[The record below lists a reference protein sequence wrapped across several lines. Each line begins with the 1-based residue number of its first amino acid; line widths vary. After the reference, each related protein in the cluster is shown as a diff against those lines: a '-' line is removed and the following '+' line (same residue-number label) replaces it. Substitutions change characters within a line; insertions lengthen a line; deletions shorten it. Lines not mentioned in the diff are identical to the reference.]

1 MWLAHVQLLDSALPI
16 GAFSHSFGLETLVQ
30 HGKVKNAEELKQYV
44 ETMLWGTWASGDAMG
59 IKAVYDYV
67 PQEQWSELW
76 EIDQALHVQRM
87 AKESREGLQKMG
99 KRLLRLSQTMYPHL
113 NWQRLLDAIGAGQC
127 FGSYPVVY
135 GWTTYQL
142 EVPIEQAVQG
152 YLYNC
157 LTASMNN
164 AVRLMALG
172 QTEAQVL
179 LATLLPQIEQA
190 WREVESYDPS
200 RFHNSNPLAE
210 IAMMQHESLYSR
222 LFMS

>member
-30 HGKVKNAEELKQYV
+30 QGKIQNAEDLKQYV
-44 ETMLWGTWASGDAMG
+44 ETMLWGTWAAGDAMG
-59 IKAVYDYV
+59 IKAVYEYV
-67 PQEQWSELW
+67 PQEQWLELW

-99 KRLLRLSQTMYPHL
+99 KRLLRLSQTMYPRL
-113 NWQRLLDAIGAGQC
+113 VWGPLLDALATHQCYGA
-127 FGSYPVVY
+127 YPVVY
-135 GWTTYQL
+135 GWITYQL
-142 EVPIEQAVQG
+142 EVPVEQAVQG
-152 YLYNC
+152 YLYNG
-157 LTASMNN
+157 LIASMNN

-200 RFHNSNPLAE
+200 QFYNSNPLAE